1 MTPVIRLEA
10 LHKRFRPASRPALDD
25 LHLTVA
31 AGERL
36 AVVGPDG
43 AGKTTLF
50 RLLAGLLR
58 PDGGRGEVLD
68 HDLGREAG
76 RVQATVGYMPQ
87 RFALYEELSVGE
99 NLELRADLLGLR
111 GTARTTRIRHIL
123 EATGLAPFV
132 ARRAGRLSGGMKQK
146 LALGAVLLRVPPLLL
161 LDEPTVGVDPLS
173 RRELASLLARLAGP
187 ATTVLWST
195 AYLDEAERFPRVLL
209 LHEGRILADA
219 APAALTAALAGRVFR
234 LQAEAGRRRHL
245 ARRLAGL
252 AGVVDVTP
260 RAGALR
266 VVTDRPGREQELAL
280 EGVLGVEVVRPRL
293 EDAVTATLAAA
304 GVRGEGFGP
313 RAAELSDD
321 PPEPPA
327 QPDADEPPVVVEVRD
342 LVRCFGRFRA
352 VDGISFRVHRGE
364 VFGLL
369 GANGAGKST
378 TFRMLCGLLP
388 PTAGSA
394 RVLGFDL
401 ARAAAR
407 ARARIGYMAQKF
419 ALYGELTV
427 RQNLRFFAAVYGLAR
442 PQRRRR
448 VAELLAEFGL
458 EGVADQRA
466 QGLPLGFERRLSMAV
481 AVIHRPDVLF
491 LDEPTSGVDP
501 LTRRSFWRRI
511 LALADGGVTVVV
523 TTHFL
528 DEAEYCDR
536 VAIMDRG
543 RILELGPPAAIVART
558 RELEPAVETLE
569 EAFVSLLQRRREAAA

>member
-10 LHKRFRPASRPALDD
+10 LRKRFRPASRPALDD
-25 LHLTVA
+25 LHFTVA
-31 AGERL
+31 TGERV

-58 PDGGRGEVLD
+58 PDGGRGEVLGY
-68 HDLGREAG
+68 DLSREAG

-99 NLELRADLLGLR
+99 NLELRADLLGLQ
-111 GTARTTRIRHIL
+111 GTARATRIRHIL

-173 RRELASLLARLAGP
+173 RRELAGLLTQLAGP

-219 APAALTAALAGRVFR
+219 APATLTAALAGRVLR
-234 LQAEAGRRRHL
+234 LETEAGRRRHL

-266 VVTDRPGREQELAL
+266 VVTDRPGREKALAI

-313 RAAELSDD
+313 KAAERGDD
-321 PPEPPA
+321 PQEPPA
-327 QPDADEPPVVVEVRD
+327 RSNEGEPPLVEVRD

-369 GANGAGKST
+369 GPNGAGKST

-401 ARAAAR
+401 ARAAAQ

-558 RELEPAVETLE
+558 RELESAVETLE

>member
-10 LHKRFRPASRPALDD
+10 LRKRFRPASRPALDD

-31 AGERL
+31 TGERV

-58 PDGGRGEVLD
+58 PDGGRGEVLGY
-68 HDLGREAG
+68 DLSREAG

-99 NLELRADLLGLR
+99 NLELRADLLGLQ
-111 GTARTTRIRHIL
+111 GTARATRIRHIL

-173 RRELASLLARLAGP
+173 RRELAGLLTQLAGP

-219 APAALTAALAGRVFR
+219 APATLTAALAGRVLR
-234 LQAEAGRRRHL
+234 LETEAGRRRHL

-266 VVTDRPGREQELAL
+266 VVTDRPGREKALAI

-313 RAAELSDD
+313 KAAERGDD
-321 PPEPPA
+321 PQEPPA
-327 QPDADEPPVVVEVRD
+327 RSNEGEPPLVEVRD

-369 GANGAGKST
+369 GPNGAGKST

-401 ARAAAR
+401 ARAAAQ

-558 RELEPAVETLE
+558 RELESAVETLE